1 MDGED
6 LRGVESFAED
16 VNGSELTAE
25 HPVSVGRLRRAQE
38 TFIITLEERRRRN
51 KEEEVLEG

>member
-6 LRGVESFAED
+6 LRGVECFAED

-25 HPVSVGRLRRAQE
+25 HPVSVSRLRRAQE
-38 TFIITLEERRRRN
+38 AFIITLEVRRGR
-51 KEEEVLEG
+51 KKKQKKV

>member
-6 LRGVESFAED
+6 LRGVECFAED

-25 HPVSVGRLRRAQE
+25 HPVSVSSLRRAQE
-38 TFIITLEERRRRN
+38 TFIITLE
-51 KEEEVLEG
+51 